1 MKKQIIKF
9 IILCASSSLLSFV
22 ALSFQQ
28 LVGFQDMRL
37 TWVSLLLIFLG
48 SIFITYSKW
57 SDTHIWNKIIFK
69 SIIKS
74 NKKPKEEKINS
85 KVDELKGESVVRGF
99 ANIILIILALML
111 LVNILSY

>member
-9 IILCASSSLLSFV
+9 IILCASSSILSSV
-22 ALSFQQ
+22 ALFFQQ

-74 NKKPKEEKINS
+74 NTNPKEKNINS

-99 ANIILIILALML
+99 ANIILIILAVML